1 MNLKYEQMSQRAL
14 VNKCYDLEEELQR
27 VRGGLSDSM
36 SRNAELRYSNTR
48 LIRVQKKK
56 KGVIDAK
63 SKKIIAKS
71 AWSSVLSNFIAL
83 GIAIPA
89 SLNDGSFT
97 PYLLLSGVVSAVL
110 IPFRHIYQSGM
121 RKSDAQ
127 IWHRL
132 TA

>member
-1 MNLKYEQMSQRAL
+1 MNLQYEQMRQRAL
-14 VNKCYDLEEELQR
+14 VSKCYDLEEELQR

-63 SKKIIAKS
+63 SKKFIAKS
-71 AWSSVLSNFIAL
+71 AWNSVLSNFIAL

-110 IPFRHIYQSGM
+110 IPLQTYISKRNEEI
-121 RKSDAQ
+121 
-127 IWHRL
+127 
-132 TA
+132 

>member
-14 VNKCYDLEEELQR
+14 VSKCYDLEEELQR

-63 SKKIIAKS
+63 SIKILAKS

-110 IPFRHIYQSGM
+110 IPLQTYISKRNEEI
-121 RKSDAQ
+121 
-127 IWHRL
+127 
-132 TA
+132 

>member
-14 VNKCYDLEEELQR
+14 VSKCYDLEEELQR

-63 SKKIIAKS
+63 SKKIR
-71 AWSSVLSNFIAL
+71 SSKTI
-83 GIAIPA
+83 I
-89 SLNDGSFT
+89 SF
-97 PYLLLSGVVSAVL
+97 S
-110 IPFRHIYQSGM
+110 
-121 RKSDAQ
+121 
-127 IWHRL
+127 
-132 TA
+132 

>member
-14 VNKCYDLEEELQR
+14 VSKCYDLEEELQR
-27 VRGGLSDSM
+27 TRGGLSDSM
-36 SRNAELRYSNTR
+36 ARNSDLRYKNTK

-71 AWSSVLSNFIAL
+71 AWNSVLSNFIAL

-97 PYLLLSGVVSAVL
+97 PYLLLSGVVSGILVPL
-110 IPFRHIYQSGM
+110 QTYVSKRNEEI
-121 RKSDAQ
+121 
-127 IWHRL
+127 
-132 TA
+132 

>member
-1 MNLKYEQMSQRAL
+1 MNLRYEQMSQRAL

-36 SRNAELRYSNTR
+36 SRNAELRYSNTK

-71 AWSSVLSNFIAL
+71 AWNSVLSNFIAL
-83 GIAIPA
+83 GIAITA

-110 IPFRHIYQSGM
+110 IPLQTYISKRNEEI
-121 RKSDAQ
+121 
-127 IWHRL
+127 
-132 TA
+132 

>member
-14 VNKCYDLEEELQR
+14 VSKCYDLEEELQR

-63 SKKIIAKS
+63 SKQIIKKS
-71 AWSSVLSNFIAL
+71 AWNSVLSNFIAL
-83 GIAIPA
+83 GISVPA
-89 SLNDGSFT
+89 SLSDGSFT
-97 PYLLLSGVVSAVL
+97 PYLLLSGVVSGILVPL
-110 IPFRHIYQSGM
+110 QTYVSKLNEEI
-121 RKSDAQ
+121 
-127 IWHRL
+127 
-132 TA
+132 

>member
-1 MNLKYEQMSQRAL
+1 MNLRYEQMSQRAL
-14 VNKCYDLEEELQR
+14 VQQCYELEDELSR
-27 VRGGLSDSM
+27 TRGTLSDSM
-36 SRNAELRYSNTR
+36 SRASDLRRKNTR

-71 AWSSVLSNFIAL
+71 AWNSVLSNFIAL

-97 PYLLLSGVVSAVL
+97 PYLVLSGVVSGILVPL
-110 IPFRHIYQSGM
+110 QTYISKRQEEV
-121 RKSDAQ
+121 
-127 IWHRL
+127 
-132 TA
+132 

>member
-1 MNLKYEQMSQRAL
+1 MNLRYEQMSQRAL
-14 VNKCYDLEEELQR
+14 VEKCYDLEEELSR
-27 VRGGLSDSM
+27 SRGAVADTM

-48 LIRVQKKK
+48 LIRVQRKK

-71 AWSSVLSNFIAL
+71 AWNSVLSNFIAL

-110 IPFRHIYQSGM
+110 IPLQTYISKRNEEI
-121 RKSDAQ
+121 
-127 IWHRL
+127 
-132 TA
+132 

>member
-14 VNKCYDLEEELQR
+14 VSKCYDLEEELQR
-27 VRGGLSDSM
+27 TRSGLSDSM
-36 SRNAELRYSNTR
+36 ARNSDLRYKNTK
-48 LIRVQKKK
+48 LIRVQRKK

-71 AWSSVLSNFIAL
+71 AWNSVLSNFIAL

-97 PYLLLSGVVSAVL
+97 PYLLLSGVVSGILVPL
-110 IPFRHIYQSGM
+110 QTYVSKRNEEI
-121 RKSDAQ
+121 
-127 IWHRL
+127 
-132 TA
+132 

>member
-14 VNKCYDLEEELQR
+14 VSKCYDLEEELQR
-27 VRGGLSDSM
+27 TRGGLSDSM
-36 SRNAELRYSNTR
+36 ARNSDLRHKNTK

-71 AWSSVLSNFIAL
+71 AWNSVLSNFIAL

-97 PYLLLSGVVSAVL
+97 PYLLLSGVVSGILVPL
-110 IPFRHIYQSGM
+110 QTYVSKRNEEI
-121 RKSDAQ
+121 
-127 IWHRL
+127 
-132 TA
+132 